1 MDHMKFE
8 TPDLTAQNIEK
19 IAALFPGCVTEGPDG
34 KGGLKKAINFELLR
48 QMLSDDVLE
57 GDEAYEFTWVGKK
70 ASIVEANKPIRKT
83 LRPCPE
89 ESKNWDTTENLYIE
103 GDNLEVLKLLQES
116 YLGKVKMI
124 YIDPP
129 YNTGHDFI
137 YNDRFEMDK
146 QEYDRQ
152 IGLFD
157 EEGNKQFAENSES
170 NPRFHSD
177 WCSMMYPRLML
188 ARNMLADDGVIFI
201 SIDDAEVDNLKKIA
215 DEAFGESNFIACLV
229 YDKNRKND
237 AKYFSVGHEYILS
250 YFKNSVFIKE
260 SKMVY
265 RISKEGIEEVK
276 KEFERLRTLY
286 HDDWGK
292 VSDGLK
298 KLYSTWPVGD
308 ERKSLARFSKVDENG
323 PYRDDGNINWP
334 GGGGPQY
341 DVVHPIT
348 GKVCKKPTSGWRYP
362 TLQRLQE
369 EIEKGHVVF
378 GPDET
383 TVPRVRLNLF
393 EQSKEVLRSVRF
405 SYAQTATN
413 EFVKLFGGKR
423 VFDNPK
429 SVDDIAQL
437 VEYVTLSDG
446 DLILDFFSGSS
457 TTAHAVMQINAK
469 DGGHRKFI
477 MVQLPEP
484 CDEKSEAYKAG
495 YKNIC
500 EIGKERIRRAGDR
513 LKSSLEKDGLALR
526 KMVKQ
531 QNEQG
536 TLAGFQYAEWEE
548 SPEVISAKQKMADD
562 LDIGFRVLKLD
573 DTNMEPVYYSAQEY
587 SQDMLQHMES
597 NIKPDRTDLDLLF
610 GCLLEWG
617 LPLSMPYRSEQV
629 EGCTVHTYNDG
640 DLIACF
646 DKDVP
651 EAVVR
656 EIARRK
662 PLRAVFRD
670 SSFATSPE
678 KINVGE
684 IFKLLAPDTR
694 VKVI

>member
-1 MDHMKFE
+1 
-8 TPDLTAQNIEK
+8 
-19 IAALFPGCVTEGPDG
+19 
-34 KGGLKKAINFELLR
+34 
-48 QMLSDDVLE
+48 
-57 GDEAYEFTWVGKK
+57 
-70 ASIVEANKPIRKT
+70 
-83 LRPCPE
+83 
-89 ESKNWDTTENLYIE
+89 
-103 GDNLEVLKLLQES
+103 
-116 YLGKVKMI
+116 
-124 YIDPP
+124 
-129 YNTGHDFI
+129 
-137 YNDRFEMDK
+137 
-146 QEYDRQ
+146 
-152 IGLFD
+152 
-157 EEGNKQFAENSES
+157 
-170 NPRFHSD
+170 
-177 WCSMMYPRLML
+177 
-188 ARNMLADDGVIFI
+188 
-201 SIDDAEVDNLKKIA
+201 
-215 DEAFGESNFIACLV
+215 
-229 YDKNRKND
+229 
-237 AKYFSVGHEYILS
+237 
-250 YFKNSVFIKE
+250 
-260 SKMVY
+260 
-265 RISKEGIEEVK
+265 
-276 KEFERLRTLY
+276 
-286 HDDWGK
+286 
-292 VSDGLK
+292 
-298 KLYSTWPVGD
+298 
-308 ERKSLARFSKVDENG
+308 
-323 PYRDDGNINWP
+323 
-334 GGGGPQY
+334 
-341 DVVHPIT
+341 
-348 GKVCKKPTSGWRYP
+348 
-362 TLQRLQE
+362 
-369 EIEKGHVVF
+369 
-378 GPDET
+378 
-383 TVPRVRLNLF
+383 
-393 EQSKEVLRSVRF
+393 
-405 SYAQTATN
+405 
-413 EFVKLFGGKR
+413 
-423 VFDNPK
+423 
-429 SVDDIAQL
+429 
-437 VEYVTLSDG
+437 
-446 DLILDFFSGSS
+446 
-457 TTAHAVMQINAK
+457 MQINAK

>member
-1 MDHMKFE
+1 
-8 TPDLTAQNIEK
+8 
-19 IAALFPGCVTEGPDG
+19 
-34 KGGLKKAINFELLR
+34 
-48 QMLSDDVLE
+48 
-57 GDEAYEFTWVGKK
+57 
-70 ASIVEANKPIRKT
+70 
-83 LRPCPE
+83 
-89 ESKNWDTTENLYIE
+89 
-103 GDNLEVLKLLQES
+103 
-116 YLGKVKMI
+116 
-124 YIDPP
+124 
-129 YNTGHDFI
+129 
-137 YNDRFEMDK
+137 
-146 QEYDRQ
+146 
-152 IGLFD
+152 
-157 EEGNKQFAENSES
+157 
-170 NPRFHSD
+170 
-177 WCSMMYPRLML
+177 
-188 ARNMLADDGVIFI
+188 
-201 SIDDAEVDNLKKIA
+201 
-215 DEAFGESNFIACLV
+215 
-229 YDKNRKND
+229 
-237 AKYFSVGHEYILS
+237 
-250 YFKNSVFIKE
+250 
-260 SKMVY
+260 
-265 RISKEGIEEVK
+265 
-276 KEFERLRTLY
+276 
-286 HDDWGK
+286 
-292 VSDGLK
+292 
-298 KLYSTWPVGD
+298 
-308 ERKSLARFSKVDENG
+308 
-323 PYRDDGNINWP
+323 
-334 GGGGPQY
+334 
-341 DVVHPIT
+341 
-348 GKVCKKPTSGWRYP
+348 
-362 TLQRLQE
+362 
-369 EIEKGHVVF
+369 
-378 GPDET
+378 
-383 TVPRVRLNLF
+383 
-393 EQSKEVLRSVRF
+393 
-405 SYAQTATN
+405 
-413 EFVKLFGGKR
+413 
-423 VFDNPK
+423 
-429 SVDDIAQL
+429 
-437 VEYVTLSDG
+437 
-446 DLILDFFSGSS
+446 
-457 TTAHAVMQINAK
+457 MQINAK

-694 VKVI
+694 IKVL